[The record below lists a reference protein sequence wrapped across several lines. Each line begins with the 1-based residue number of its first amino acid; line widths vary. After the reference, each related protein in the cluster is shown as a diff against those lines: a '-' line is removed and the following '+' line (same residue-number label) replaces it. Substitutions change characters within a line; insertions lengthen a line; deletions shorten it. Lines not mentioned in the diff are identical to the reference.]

1 MLQKANIEHLAKK
14 NFRYRILNVDNEHYL
29 VDVDRPF
36 IISYFFPWF
45 LYFTSH
51 WAIRLTED
59 EFNIL
64 TISRNDKQRNGLT
77 HNKGITASG
86 AAFVALLLSRAFP
99 IEDYMYFNSHL
110 LNIGLTLFVFC
121 IVMGIRVWMSRRKIV
136 SKLEHNDDLIKV
148 YCVPTT
154 LKFIFLSLLMP
165 TISLIIVGVV
175 CYAVIINFAPNFVV
189 HLGLFVFALNFLL
202 SGNTFYFSA
211 ESTFKAKIK

>member
-14 NFRYRILNVDNEHYL
+14 NFRYRILTVDNKHYL

-59 EFNIL
+59 EFNTL
-64 TISRNDKQRNGLT
+64 TTYRNDKQRNGLT

-99 IEDYMYFNSHL
+99 IEDYLYFNSHYW
-110 LNIGLTLFVFC
+110 IDV
-121 IVMGIRVWMSRRKIV
+121 IRFWYCDGNSRVDEQK
-136 SKLEHNDDLIKV
+136 KN
-148 YCVPTT
+148 CVH
-154 LKFIFLSLLMP
+154 
-165 TISLIIVGVV
+165 
-175 CYAVIINFAPNFVV
+175 AR
-189 HLGLFVFALNFLL
+189 
-202 SGNTFYFSA
+202 
-211 ESTFKAKIK
+211 E